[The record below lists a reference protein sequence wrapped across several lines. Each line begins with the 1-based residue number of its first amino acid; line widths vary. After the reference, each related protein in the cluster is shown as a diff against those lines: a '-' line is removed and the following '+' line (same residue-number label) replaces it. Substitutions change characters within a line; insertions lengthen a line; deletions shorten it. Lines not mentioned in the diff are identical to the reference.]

1 MSTPCLGIATAI
13 SATGLAESEA
23 LLYCF
28 ENSSVPGGL
37 VTRKP
42 QNPVGRQAASPPA
55 ARTLDDLDELDRS
68 ILRCLQ
74 QDGRTS
80 NASMARALGV
90 SEPTIRNRI
99 SRLTAGG
106 LVKVTAVVNPL
117 TSGFACDV
125 IIGLTCEPGSPL
137 EVAHQLSR
145 FEQMMYLGHTTGRYD
160 MLIEMLF
167 RNDAEL
173 FSFLTKDL
181 PQINGITSTEIMHV
195 IRAER
200 VDFDWRPGA
209 VEDPN
214 RAEGPE
220 Q

>member
-1 MSTPCLGIATAI
+1 
-13 SATGLAESEA
+13 
-23 LLYCF
+23 
-28 ENSSVPGGL
+28 

-42 QNPVGRQAASPPA
+42 QKPVGHQVTSPSS
-55 ARTLDDLDELDRS
+55 ARTLDDLDDLDRS

-74 QDGRTS
+74 EDGRTS
-80 NASMARALGV
+80 NASMARAFGV
-90 SEPTIRNRI
+90 SEPTVRNRI

-106 LVKVTAVVNPL
+106 LVKVTAVVNPR
-117 TSGFACDV
+117 TSGYACDV
-125 IIGLTCEPGSPL
+125 LIGLTCEPGRPL
-137 EVAHQLSR
+137 EVADQLGR

-181 PQINGITSTEIMHV
+181 PQIDGITSTEIMHV
-195 IRAER
+195 LRAER

-209 VEDPN
+209 VGGQIQFEN
-214 RAEGPE
+214 PE
-220 Q
+220 QKDSND

>member
-1 MSTPCLGIATAI
+1 
-13 SATGLAESEA
+13 
-23 LLYCF
+23 
-28 ENSSVPGGL
+28 
-37 VTRKP
+37 VTRKSQKP
-42 QNPVGRQAASPPA
+42 MGHQVTSSTSSPS
-55 ARTLDDLDELDRS
+55 ARTLDDLSDLDWS

-80 NASMARALGV
+80 NASMARAFGV
-90 SEPTIRNRI
+90 SEPTVRNRI

-106 LVKVTAVVNPL
+106 LVKVTAVVNPR

-125 IIGLTCEPGSPL
+125 IIGLTCEPGRPL
-137 EVAHQLSR
+137 DVADQFDR

-181 PQINGITSTEIMHV
+181 PQIDGIIGTEIMHV
-195 IRAER
+195 LRAER

-209 VEDPN
+209 VGNQIQVEN
-214 RAEGPE
+214 PE
-220 Q
+220 QKDSDD